1 MSSIY
6 SYNLLVPAASG
17 ADASLAN
24 SCVKITGAPAVNL
37 KEATLSQFNDP
48 LTEVREVVTLTPA
61 NATAVG
67 QVYSF
72 NVTQYVRSLG
82 RIVSKNF
89 SFTSVTGSE
98 SNTTI
103 STRLKALL
111 DLDSELAIS
120 VTSSTTVAITADS
133 GSSDITVTIISS
145 GAGLTQASTYVNA
158 AGTGVSLTTGLS
170 TGLGEAVAGPNNLVT
185 VTIANSGLAEGMTVN
200 YTLAGTDTITL
211 SDGTIVTSGTV
222 PVRIGGTVNATQ
234 FQFGP
239 STDSN
244 IESIDVDT
252 AFGTVRT
259 VGLIPVTPRGTVSD
273 LAARGI
279 VGAVSGTTYAEVKLN
294 WLETPVN
301 GGSPAIS
308 KSHSVFVDSTTT
320 PANYTAFRY
329 RVLNAMRA
337 LTTSTSAFGTTASVE
352 ASSIR

>member
-48 LTEVREVVTLTPA
+48 LTEVREVVTLTPTT
-61 NATAVG
+61 ATAVG

-89 SFTSVTGSE
+89 SYTSVTASD

-120 VTSSTTVAITADS
+120 VTSSTTVVITADS
-133 GSSDITVTIISS
+133 GSSDITVTLIST

-158 AGTGVSLTTGLS
+158 AGT
-170 TGLGEAVAGPNNLVT
+170 A
-185 VTIANSGLAEGMTVN
+185 VTIANGTAVTQAGATVNGVVTVTAVSSNLANGMLVN
-200 YTLAGTDTITL
+200 YTLSGADSITL
-211 SDGTIVTSGTV
+211 ADGTVLSAGSV
-222 PVRIGGTVNATQ
+222 LAVRVANASASS
-234 FQFGP
+234 FDFGP

-244 IESIDVDT
+244 IESVTIGAT
-252 AFGTVRT
+252 GART
-259 VGLIPVTPRGTVSD
+259 LTLSPVTPRGTVSD
-273 LAARGI
+273 LAARGV
-279 VGAVSGTTYAEVKLN
+279 VGAVSGTTYGEVKLN
-294 WLETPVN
+294 WLEVPVM
-301 GGSPAIS
+301 GGGAIS
-308 KSHSVFVDSTTT
+308 KSHSVFVDSTTSG
-320 PANYTAFRY
+320 ANYTAFRY
-329 RVLNAMRA
+329 KVMNAMRA
-337 LTTSTSAFGTTASVE
+337 LTSSTSAFGTTATAE
-352 ASSIR
+352 ASSIN